1 LRRSSVIVAAVRDAA
16 GGAQST
22 FEIDFA
28 RLCRRA
34 GLAEPSRQAV
44 RTNSNGR
51 KRYRDAYFEQRN
63 VHVEIDGSQHM
74 NVNDW
79 YADMRQHN
87 GRSSR
92 ASACCGSRDGWFAIA
107 RRRSPRSFALRC

>member
-1 LRRSSVIVAAVRDAA
+1 
-16 GGAQST
+16 
-22 FEIDFA
+22 
-28 RLCRRA
+28 
-34 GLAEPSRQAV
+34 V

-79 YADMRQHN
+79 YADIRQHN